1 MQTNNI
7 ELYKINRNKLNI
19 LKKQTPDLYYI
30 ALNIKE
36 TKELIFEKSFN
47 QNRYL
52 YINKFND

>member
-19 LKKQTPDLYYI
+19 LKKQTSDLYYI